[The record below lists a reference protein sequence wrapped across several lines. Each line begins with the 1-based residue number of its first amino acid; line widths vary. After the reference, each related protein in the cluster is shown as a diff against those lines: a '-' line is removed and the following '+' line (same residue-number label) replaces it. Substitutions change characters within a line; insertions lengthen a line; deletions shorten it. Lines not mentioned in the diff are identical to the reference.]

1 MSKYVVTGFLRNEL
15 EDKVLDYIKTL
26 GKPKRINYT
35 SVGSHY
41 AAELYYDHEEENQ
54 IEALQQKINTL
65 EDQVYKQREEH
76 INECLMCDKFDFHS
90 RISLLEDLLKESKE
104 YLSDVDSYF
113 NKNADEGWLLTK
125 KIDEALSDKVEKS
138 E

>member
-1 MSKYVVTGFLRNEL
+1 MSKYVVVSLLRSGL
-15 EDKVLDYIKTL
+15 DDKVLEYIKNL
-26 GKPKRINYT
+26 GKPNDINYT
-35 SVGSHY
+35 CVENKY
-41 AAELYYDHEEENQ
+41 AAELYYDHEQESQTEDLQRKIQNLEN
-54 IEALQQKINTL
+54 E
-65 EDQVYKQREEH
+65 VYKQREEH